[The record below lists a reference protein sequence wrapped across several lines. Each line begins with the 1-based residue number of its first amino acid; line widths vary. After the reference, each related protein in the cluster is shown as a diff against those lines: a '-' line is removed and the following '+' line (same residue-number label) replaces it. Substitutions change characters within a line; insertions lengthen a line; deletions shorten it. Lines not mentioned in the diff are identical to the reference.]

1 MIFYFSG
8 TGNSR
13 FIAKRIQE
21 KTGDEMYSLNE
32 AIKQKKIF
40 SGKTPET
47 AVFVVPA
54 YAWRIP
60 EIVETWIRKS
70 KFDIGMKA
78 YFVMTCGDGIGNA
91 AKYARKL
98 CEDKVFTYMGCA
110 GILMP
115 ENYLAMF
122 RVPSEEEAKNIIADA
137 EPKIRQV
144 EEQILAGD
152 PLTEEPVSMLGAVCS
167 GPVNLLFYPLFVHA
181 NKFNVDNCCT
191 GCGKCVKVCPRNN
204 IQLVNGRPQWGDKC
218 THCMACITQCP
229 AKSIEYG
236 KKSLGKPRYRCPY
249 EK

>member
-32 AIKQKKIF
+32 AIKQKKFF

-98 CEDKVFTYMGCA
+98 CEDKVFIYMGCA

-122 RVPSEEEAKNIIADA
+122 RVPSEEEA
-137 EPKIRQV
+137 
-144 EEQILAGD
+144 
-152 PLTEEPVSMLGAVCS
+152 
-167 GPVNLLFYPLFVHA
+167 
-181 NKFNVDNCCT
+181 
-191 GCGKCVKVCPRNN
+191 
-204 IQLVNGRPQWGDKC
+204 
-218 THCMACITQCP
+218 
-229 AKSIEYG
+229 
-236 KKSLGKPRYRCPY
+236 
-249 EK
+249 

>member
-32 AIKQKKIF
+32 AIKQKKFF

-98 CEDKVFTYMGCA
+98 CEDKVFIYMGCA

-122 RVPSEEEAKNIIADA
+122 RVPSEEEAKISLQMRSRRSGRLKSRYLQ
-137 EPKIRQV
+137 E
-144 EEQILAGD
+144 IL
-152 PLTEEPVSMLGAVCS
+152 LQKNRSVCLELCAAA
-167 GPVNLLFYPLFVHA
+167 P
-181 NKFNVDNCCT
+181 
-191 GCGKCVKVCPRNN
+191 
-204 IQLVNGRPQWGDKC
+204 
-218 THCMACITQCP
+218 
-229 AKSIEYG
+229 
-236 KKSLGKPRYRCPY
+236 
-249 EK
+249 

>member
-32 AIKQKKIF
+32 AIKQKKFF

-98 CEDKVFTYMGCA
+98 CEDKVFIYMG
-110 GILMP
+110 L
-115 ENYLAMF
+115 
-122 RVPSEEEAKNIIADA
+122 
-137 EPKIRQV
+137 
-144 EEQILAGD
+144 
-152 PLTEEPVSMLGAVCS
+152 
-167 GPVNLLFYPLFVHA
+167 
-181 NKFNVDNCCT
+181 
-191 GCGKCVKVCPRNN
+191 
-204 IQLVNGRPQWGDKC
+204 
-218 THCMACITQCP
+218 
-229 AKSIEYG
+229 
-236 KKSLGKPRYRCPY
+236 SLIHI
-249 EK
+249 

>member
-78 YFVMTCGDGIGNA
+78 YFVID
-91 AKYARKL
+91 RKS
-98 CEDKVFTYMGCA
+98 V
-110 GILMP
+110 
-115 ENYLAMF
+115 
-122 RVPSEEEAKNIIADA
+122 V
-137 EPKIRQV
+137 
-144 EEQILAGD
+144 
-152 PLTEEPVSMLGAVCS
+152 
-167 GPVNLLFYPLFVHA
+167 
-181 NKFNVDNCCT
+181 
-191 GCGKCVKVCPRNN
+191 
-204 IQLVNGRPQWGDKC
+204 
-218 THCMACITQCP
+218 
-229 AKSIEYG
+229 
-236 KKSLGKPRYRCPY
+236 
-249 EK
+249 